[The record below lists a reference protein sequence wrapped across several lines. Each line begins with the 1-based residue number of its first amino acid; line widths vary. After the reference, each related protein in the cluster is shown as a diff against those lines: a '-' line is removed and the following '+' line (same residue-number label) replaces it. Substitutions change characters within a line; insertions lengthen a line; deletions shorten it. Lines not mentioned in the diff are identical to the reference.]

1 METDMASK
9 IKNVVKVMNFHALI
23 RVENAKRRAKR
34 YQQMEDEVY
43 HMMDLIMNNRNLI
56 LDKNILKPRADKPTL
71 TIYLGSDLGFCSNYN
86 SLINGELDKN
96 PAGDKILIGKKLKR
110 SVEDVLLR
118 IDQDEFEKRIA
129 EVEAILRES
138 IRKKKHSSIHVVYN
152 RYVNSTEICLESR
165 QIYPFEMKAEADPA
179 NYRDDFLID
188 GDVED
193 LLTELATTYL
203 SYEIRITGF
212 SGYASENIMRQNTTS
227 ESLKKI
233 EEREEEALMEERRER
248 RQQEFSKTIENFSK
262 MKVKNG
268 GE

>member
-1 METDMASK
+1 MGSK

-23 RVENAKRRAKR
+23 RVDNAKRRAVL

-56 LDKNILKPRADKPTL
+56 LDKNMLKTRSDRPVL
-71 TIYLGSDLGFCSNYN
+71 TIYLGSDYGFCSNYN
-86 SLINGELDKN
+86 SLINHELEQDPDGE
-96 PAGDKILIGKKLKR
+96 KILVGKKLHK
-110 SVEDVLLR
+110 VADHVLLR
-118 IDQDEFEKRIA
+118 LKQEEFEGRIH
-129 EVEAILRES
+129 EVEDILRES
-138 IRKKKHSSIHVVYN
+138 IRRKKHSAIRVVYN
-152 RYVNSTEICLESR
+152 RYINSTEMSLESK

-188 GDVED
+188 GDVEE

-203 SYEIRITGF
+203 AYQIRITAF

-248 RQQEFSKTIENFSK
+248 RQQEFSRTIESFSK
-262 MKVKNG
+262 MKIRNG

>member
-1 METDMASK
+1 MASK

-96 PAGDKILIGKKLKR
+96 PMGDKILIGKKLKR

-118 IDQDEFEKRIA
+118 IDQDEFEERIA

-203 SYEIRITGF
+203 AYEIRITGF

>member
-1 METDMASK
+1 MASK

-138 IRKKKHSSIHVVYN
+138 IRKKKNSSIHVVYN

-203 SYEIRITGF
+203 AYEIRITGF

>member
-1 METDMASK
+1 MASK

-152 RYVNSTEICLESR
+152 RYVNSM
-165 QIYPFEMKAEADPA
+165 Q
-179 NYRDDFLID
+179 
-188 GDVED
+188 
-193 LLTELATTYL
+193 
-203 SYEIRITGF
+203 
-212 SGYASENIMRQNTTS
+212 
-227 ESLKKI
+227 
-233 EEREEEALMEERRER
+233 
-248 RQQEFSKTIENFSK
+248 
-262 MKVKNG
+262 
-268 GE
+268 

>member
-1 METDMASK
+1 M
-9 IKNVVKVMNFHALI
+9 
-23 RVENAKRRAKR
+23 
-34 YQQMEDEVY
+34 
-43 HMMDLIMNNRNLI
+43 
-56 LDKNILKPRADKPTL
+56 
-71 TIYLGSDLGFCSNYN
+71 
-86 SLINGELDKN
+86 
-96 PAGDKILIGKKLKR
+96 
-110 SVEDVLLR
+110 
-118 IDQDEFEKRIA
+118 
-129 EVEAILRES
+129 
-138 IRKKKHSSIHVVYN
+138 VYN

-203 SYEIRITGF
+203 AYEIRITGF

>member
-1 METDMASK
+1 MASK

-96 PAGDKILIGKKLKR
+96 PAGDKILIGKKLKK

-152 RYVNSTEICLESR
+152 RYVNSTEIRLESR

-203 SYEIRITGF
+203 AYEIRITGF

>member
-1 METDMASK
+1 MASK

-203 SYEIRITGF
+203 AYEIRITGIF
-212 SGYASENIMRQNTTS
+212 RLCIGKYHETEYDQRVAEEDRGAGGRGIDGRAQGAPPAGIFQDHR
-227 ESLKKI
+227 ELLEDEGEEWRRI
-233 EEREEEALMEERRER
+233 EDE
-248 RQQEFSKTIENFSK
+248 
-262 MKVKNG
+262 
-268 GE
+268 